1 MRLLET
7 APYVLAE
14 GPVWDPSTRR
24 LSWVDID
31 DGRVMSA
38 ILDADGSLGDV
49 TTLQVGGQ
57 VGAAIPAGGGRFLV
71 SLEAWIGI
79 LHPDGSIDKS
89 RALIPTNR
97 RFNDGK
103 IDPQGRFVVGSIRR
117 FGGVDGR
124 QHLLRLE
131 HDGSITV
138 LDDTLNMSNGLG
150 WSPDGEWLYYAES
163 HDRLV
168 YRRSYIGGVAGPRDT
183 FLRLDGLPDG
193 MTVDADGR
201 LWVTQLDLGRID
213 CFAPDGSRL
222 EERTIALDA
231 AHPTSVEFAGPDL
244 DVLVITTGFPWLDG
258 DVGVTRSDGDGRL
271 LTLRLPGVR
280 GLAPTAWREAPLPR

>member
-1 MRLLET
+1 MRTL
-7 APYVLAE
+7 ASPQYVLGE
-14 GPVWDPSTRR
+14 GPVWSPSTST
-24 LSWVDID
+24 LSWIDID

-38 ILDADGSLGDV
+38 ELRAGELGPI

-57 VGAAIPAGGGRFLV
+57 VGAAIPVSGGRFLV
-71 SLEAWIGI
+71 SLEAWIGL

-138 LDDTLNMSNGLG
+138 IDDTLNMSNGLG
-150 WSPDGEWLYYAES
+150 WSPDGAWLYHVES
-163 HDRLV
+163 HERRV
-168 YRRSYIGGVAGPRDT
+168 YRRSYVDGVAGARET
-183 FLRLDGLPDG
+183 FLQLEGLPDG
-193 MTVDADGR
+193 MTVDADGSLWITLLDRHQVVCHDSDGHR
-201 LWVTQLDLGRID
+201 L
-213 CFAPDGSRL
+213 P
-222 EERTIALDA
+222 ERTIDLGDL
-231 AHPTSVEFAGPDL
+231 HPASVEFAGEAL
-244 DVLVITTGFPWLDG
+244 DQLVITTGFPWLDI
-258 DVGVTRSDGDGRL
+258 DVGVTRAPGDGVL
-271 LTLRLPGVR
+271 IVVDPGVR
-280 GLAPTAWREAPLPR
+280 GLAPTPWRDAPVPR

>member
-1 MRLLET
+1 MRLLDT
-7 APYVLAE
+7 PSYVLAE
-14 GPVWDPSTRR
+14 GPVWDAATGR

-31 DGRVMSA
+31 DGRVLSA
-38 ILDADGSLGDV
+38 TLSVAGELGEV

-57 VGAAIPAGGGRFLV
+57 VGVAIPVSGGRHLV

-79 LHPDGSIDKS
+79 LSPDGSIDKS

-131 HDGSITV
+131 HDGTVTV
-138 LDDTLNMSNGLG
+138 LDDALNMSNGMG
-150 WSPDGEWLYYAES
+150 WSPDGAWFYHVES

-168 YRRSYIGGVAGPRDT
+168 YRRTYTGGVAGPREV
-183 FLRLDGLPDG
+183 FLRLEGLPDG
-193 MTVDADGR
+193 MTVDSDGR
-201 LWVTQLDLGRID
+201 LWVTLLDRCRVD
-213 CFAPDGSRL
+213 CFAPDGTRL
-222 EERTIALDA
+222 PEHTLDLGT
-231 AHPTSVEFAGPDL
+231 AHPASVEFAGADL
-244 DVLVITTGFPWLDG
+244 GVLVITTGFPWLDG
-258 DVGVTRSDGDGRL
+258 DVGVTRDDGDGRL
-271 LTLRLPGVR
+271 LVTRLPGVT
-280 GLAPTAWREAPLPR
+280 GLPPTPWREAPLPR